1 MQCLQIFKI
10 IIIIPDFFILV
21 AVPPLRPN
29 GTDLTISKG
38 KNGVVL
44 TSDESEEDEFCDT
57 IDPEHLQ
64 ELQNG
69 NHHEGPELNL
79 EDTLQGV
86 DSAQSSNNSNSSP
99 ERATNSTLT
108 ESENSDSESELKTSQ
123 LLTSTPYA
131 KHVTFAIESSDSDR
145 SSVVKLSQ
153 SEAVVSEESIL
164 EVNPVLENGHD
175 SEAGVAALEDDSF
188 TPIDDDSQRPSGI
201 LKSHHPVRE
210 CGGGDA
216 SQQPP
221 GRSHVSRTRQTQG
234 ARNKEG
240 KHFRSFTQVGF
251 VRLFDV
257 KENNNN
263 NLKVDCIV
271 RVKFWFNLHVNFFHK
286 IHKIFHRTKSLISQG
301 SSCTIHVVYPKY

>member
-1 MQCLQIFKI
+1 MQCLLIFKI
-10 IIIIPDFFILV
+10 IIPDIFVLV

-29 GTDLTISKG
+29 STDLPISNG

-69 NHHEGPELNL
+69 NHHEGLELNL
-79 EDTLQGV
+79 EDALEGV
-86 DSAQSSNNSNSSP
+86 DSAQGSNNNSNSSP
-99 ERATNSTLT
+99 EHATNSTLT

-131 KHVTFAIESSDSDR
+131 KHVTFAIESSDCDR

-153 SEAVVSEESIL
+153 SEVVVTSDESIL
-164 EVNPVLENGHD
+164 EVNPVLENGHGSD
-175 SEAGVAALEDDSF
+175 ASVAALEDDSF

-216 SQQPP
+216 AQQPP
-221 GRSHVSRTRQTQG
+221 GRSNVSWTRQTQG
-234 ARNKEG
+234 TRNKEG
-240 KHFRSFTQVGF
+240 KHF
-251 VRLFDV
+251 
-257 KENNNN
+257 
-263 NLKVDCIV
+263 
-271 RVKFWFNLHVNFFHK
+271 
-286 IHKIFHRTKSLISQG
+286 
-301 SSCTIHVVYPKY
+301 